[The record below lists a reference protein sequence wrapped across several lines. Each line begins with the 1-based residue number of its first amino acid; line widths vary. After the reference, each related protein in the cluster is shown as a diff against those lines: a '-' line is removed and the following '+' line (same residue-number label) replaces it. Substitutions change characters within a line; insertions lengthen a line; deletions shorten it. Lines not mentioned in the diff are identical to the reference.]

1 MAKPE
6 KFEKEGLEGVWRPLA
21 RHSTG
26 TLDIYELEKTKTIFM
41 DGTEGGDTIYVHH
54 LVSKKFTNKN
64 LAKDFFLKF
73 KINAP

>member
-1 MAKPE
+1 M
-6 KFEKEGLEGVWRPLA
+6 A

-64 LAKDFFLKF
+64 LAKDFFFGYTK
-73 KINAP
+73 

>member
-41 DGTEGGDTIYVHH
+41 DGTEGGDTTYVHH

-64 LAKDFFLKF
+64 LAKDFFFGYTK
-73 KINAP
+73 